1 MAIGSRTRIL
11 TERANVEI
19 GQVISLQI
27 QSFQFSEFELM
38 IRSVLKEGTQ
48 CLSIHFVIYVICN
61 IINYSYNLSS
71 PDCCGNYVS

>member
-1 MAIGSRTRIL
+1 MAIGSRARIL

-48 CLSIHFVIYVICN
+48 CLSIHFVIYVRCN

-71 PDCCGNYVS
+71 PDCCGNCVS